1 MATLTR
7 TIEIDGITPKEL
19 ATVFAGYF
27 AEDQAA
33 FFDELYQI
41 ARGWPGA
48 GWCQQSCAI
57 VPHMTTDARSA
68 IVTIASHLPAGD
80 VAQIVAGSADA

>member
-27 AEDQAA
+27 AEQQAE
-33 FFDELYQI
+33 FFDELYLI

-48 GWCQQSCAI
+48 GWCFQSCNI
-57 VPHMTTDARSA
+57 VPHMTADARSA
-68 IVTIASHLPAGD
+68 IVTLASHLPAED
-80 VAQIVAGSADA
+80 VTQIVAGSAGA